1 MEQSENFDVKELDAK
16 QSVEKLS
23 EESEKAGQTFVY
35 VKTGL
40 GKRYGITV
48 RPKNARPIMVA
59 VHL

>member
-1 MEQSENFDVKELDAK
+1 MENSEHPEVKELDAK

-23 EESEKAGQTFVY
+23 DEAEKAGQTFVY
-35 VKTGL
+35 VKTGI
-40 GKRYGITV
+40 GKRYGITI

>member
-1 MEQSENFDVKELDAK
+1 MDHSEQPEVKELDAK
-16 QSVEKLS
+16 QPVHELS
-23 EESEKAGQTFVY
+23 EKAEQAGQTFVY

-40 GKRYGITV
+40 GKRYGITI